1 MKNTNKFFL
10 SFFVIAFIALQISV
24 FSQSDS
30 RSQHYSNF
38 FPDIRNGKYD
48 REVVEFIGTVTSWE
62 RVPQSTTVEYW
73 VRDDW
78 GEVISVICRPPYPE
92 TEKRYKIT
100 GIVTVT
106 NTEPLRRYIVQE
118 SRLEIT
124 SSLTERER
132 IEANIKISEAEQAML
147 SIPFYRDDSQAKTY
161 LNQAQNAFNNKQ
173 WDIAKQYAKK
183 SISEAASAPLDIVL
197 FLIILSIVILV
208 LIVILL
214 VIKFSENKKI
224 SKEDKIDI
232 KKVEKNSSLYGETV
246 KYHVPP
252 PGTLKVL
259 PGKFLVTKGES
270 KVNEIR
276 LFKSK
281 DNPDSEYLFSRN
293 MGSDKFKTIQI
304 DDPTVSREQAKL
316 FVNGEKYLLIN
327 KADPNKSNAT
337 IINGRQMELNENH
350 ELKPGDV
357 IVMGTIELTFSM

>member
-147 SIPFYRDDSQAKTY
+147 SIPFLS
-161 LNQAQNAFNNKQ
+161 
-173 WDIAKQYAKK
+173 
-183 SISEAASAPLDIVL
+183 
-197 FLIILSIVILV
+197 LIHI
-208 LIVILL
+208 
-214 VIKFSENKKI
+214 
-224 SKEDKIDI
+224 
-232 KKVEKNSSLYGETV
+232 
-246 KYHVPP
+246 
-252 PGTLKVL
+252 
-259 PGKFLVTKGES
+259 
-270 KVNEIR
+270 
-276 LFKSK
+276 
-281 DNPDSEYLFSRN
+281 
-293 MGSDKFKTIQI
+293 
-304 DDPTVSREQAKL
+304 
-316 FVNGEKYLLIN
+316 
-327 KADPNKSNAT
+327 
-337 IINGRQMELNENH
+337 
-350 ELKPGDV
+350 
-357 IVMGTIELTFSM
+357 